1 MRGATDQYLDLPRPP
16 RSTGKRLVVT
26 LSVLAVLAWAFLG
39 TQFNPAELVAGL
51 PKMADMAKQS
61 WPPDWGRLFDPAD
74 YHLPEELTWQQT
86 LLPGPLTQDQQDI
99 RDAWWSNTWP
109 QTILGGTI
117 QTIQMAIAGTAL
129 AALFSFPLGFLAARN
144 TSPHP
149 SVYFGVKVVVNVLR
163 SIPDFAVGLVLISA
177 IGLGPFTGVSALA
190 FATTTVLVK
199 LFSEAIENI
208 DQGVV
213 EAIQATGANR
223 FQVYSF
229 AVVPQVMADFIS
241 FVIYRFEANIRA
253 ATVLGLIG
261 AGGIGLL
268 MNADF
273 RTFQYQQAAVSV
285 LVLIVLVLIVD
296 FASARLRRM
305 VQ

>member
-16 RSTGKRLVVT
+16 RSTGKRLMVT
-26 LSVLAVLAWAFLG
+26 LSGLAVLSWAFLG

-99 RDAWWSNTWP
+99 RDAWWANTWP

-149 SVYFGVKVVVNVLR
+149 SVYYGVKVVVNVLR